1 MEYREF
7 QIEHERPQQME
18 RWLRALV
25 RLGKFCLLL
34 LAVPV
39 VIAIYK
45 KPLAEQ
51 NAMRAKLA
59 VMEGQRDALKNE
71 RDKLLRQVDWIK
83 TDPNYL
89 EIRAR
94 DHENMHKKG
103 EYVIRFVE

>member
-1 MEYREF
+1 MEYRELSTD
-7 QIEHERPQQME
+7 HAKPQQLDNV
-18 RWLRALV
+18 LRALV

-39 VIAIYK
+39 VLAVYK

-51 NAMRAKLA
+51 NAMRARLA
-59 VMEGQRDALKNE
+59 SMEEQRDSLKAE

-83 TDPNYL
+83 MDPNYL

-94 DHENMHKKG
+94 DHENMHKKD

>member
-7 QIEHERPQQME
+7 NTDHAKPQHLD

-39 VIAIYK
+39 VIAVYK

-51 NAMRAKLA
+51 NAMRGKLA
-59 VMEGQRDALKNE
+59 SMQAQRDSLKAE

-83 TDPNYL
+83 NDPNYL

-94 DHENMHKKG
+94 DHENMHKQG
-103 EYVIRFVE
+103 EYVIRFAE